1 MNTILGII
9 IGLFVL
15 MVLIIG
21 HEFGHFLLA
30 RKNGVRVK
38 EFGIG
43 FPPRAVAW
51 RRIKGKWVKYPKSE
65 WKSPNEV
72 LKAVGKDKS
81 EKKSETPEPLILSLN
96 WLPIGG
102 FCQMDGESDADTR
115 KGTFGAASYWSKTK
129 ILFGGVLM
137 NWLMAFLI
145 LTVLAWTGMP
155 LFLENQFTISSDENI
170 ERISYVEVVVV
181 AEGSPAE
188 AAGFKVGDKI
198 ISQNG
203 EEVYNAY
210 DVANREKFKG
220 GETVEYIIERISSN
234 PDCPVCVQA
243 PCPCDLEN
251 VETEET
257 LTATLNPSDA
267 NYLLGVTMSGGGSV
281 NKYSWSAPLVGL
293 GTTAQL
299 TKETFVGLGK
309 MLWNLITGAARQ
321 VSLDSSTREQGR
333 EQISEAGQG
342 VTGIVGMLGGI
353 FPNFVGSASDIA
365 FLAALISV
373 SLACMNI
380 LPIPAL
386 DGGRWF
392 LITLYK
398 LRKKKLT
405 KEKEEAI
412 VTKAFIVLLGLMVVV
427 TILDI
432 IRLF

>member
-1 MNTILGII
+1 MNTFLGII
-9 IGLFVL
+9 IGLLVL
-15 MVLIIG
+15 MVLIVG

-43 FPPRAVAW
+43 FPPRALAW
-51 RRIKGKWVKYPKSE
+51 RRINGKWKKYPKSE

-72 LKAVGKDKS
+72 LKAVGNDKS

-129 ILFGGVLM
+129 ILFGGVAM
-137 NWLMAFLI
+137 NWLMAFLV
-145 LTVLAWTGMP
+145 LTILAWFGMP
-155 LFLENQFTISSDENI
+155 TFLENQFTIASDESVV
-170 ERISYVEVVVV
+170 RTSYVTVEAV

-188 AAGFKVGDKI
+188 TAGFTVGDKI
-198 ISQNG
+198 LAQNG
-203 EEVYNAY
+203 EEIYSVY
-210 DVANREKFKG
+210 DVASREKFKG
-220 GETVEYIIERISSN
+220 GETVEYKVER
-234 PDCPVCVQA
+234 
-243 PCPCDLEN
+243 E
-251 VETEET
+251 ETEET
-257 LTATLNPSDA
+257 LTTTLNNPDA
-267 NYLLGVTMSGGGSV
+267 DYLLGVTMSGGGSV
-281 NKYSWSAPLVGL
+281 TRYTWSAPLVGL

-342 VTGIVGMLGGI
+342 VTGIVGMLGTI
-353 FPNFVGSASDIA
+353 FPAFVGSASDIA

-373 SLACMNI
+373 SLACMNV

-386 DGGRWF
+386 DGGRWL
-392 LITLYK
+392 LITIYK

-405 KEKEEAI
+405 KEKEEKI
-412 VTKAFIVLLGLMVVV
+412 VARAFIILLGLMVVV

-432 IRLF
+432 TRLI